1 MKVTVN
7 NGVGVFVAAFKGKL
21 PELLEGGVFKCAQIA
36 AGEIRR
42 AIYATFR
49 GRTGELARSFHET
62 FLGDA
67 KDGIRSAGA
76 LSDLVY
82 APIQDEGGTVV
93 PKRGKYLAIPLPGA
107 NVPFG
112 KWPRDYAKGD
122 LHFIKSKAGNALL
135 ADPTGKP
142 IFALKTSVRL
152 KGRGY
157 IRAAAD
163 AASPKMAEVM
173 GESIKVAIGRATP

>member
-7 NGVGVFVAAFKGKL
+7 NGIGVFVAAFKGKL
-21 PELLEGGVFKCAQIA
+21 PQLLESGVFKCAQIA
-36 AGEIRR
+36 AGELRR
-42 AIYATFR
+42 TVYSTFK
-49 GRTGELARSFHET
+49 GRTGELARSFKET
-62 FLGDA
+62 FLGNA

-82 APIQDEGGTVV
+82 APIQDEGGTVT

-107 NVPFG
+107 GVPYG
-112 KWPRDYAKGD
+112 KWPRDYAKGE
-122 LHFIKSKAGNALL
+122 LHFIKSRAGNALL

-152 KGRGY
+152 RGRGY
-157 IRAAAD
+157 VRAAAD
-163 AASPKMAEVM
+163 AAAPKMAEVM
-173 GESIKVAIGRATP
+173 GESIKVALGKAAP